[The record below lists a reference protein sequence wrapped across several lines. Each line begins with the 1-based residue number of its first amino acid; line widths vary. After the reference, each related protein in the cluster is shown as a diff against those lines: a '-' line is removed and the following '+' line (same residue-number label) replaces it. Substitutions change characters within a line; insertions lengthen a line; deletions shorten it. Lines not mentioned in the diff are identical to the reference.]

1 MTPDQSQLVS
11 ELHRKVGHLP
21 HSDPAPVTAGEVVR
35 LINLLRMQERAADA
49 AVDRLQT
56 ILKRAAEENLDTL
69 LTERAPSPEQLAL
82 DA

>member
-21 HSDPAPVTAGEVVR
+21 HCDPAPVTAGEVVR

-49 AVDRLQT
+49 AMERLRKVLT
-56 ILKRAAEENLDTL
+56 KAAEENLETL
-69 LTERAPSPEQLAL
+69 LASDQ
-82 DA
+82 